1 MRKLFQSGLLAVAMS
16 LAPLA
21 HAGLIGDVGIT
32 WLYPDTGTTFASDTI
47 AVSSTLNCPGS
58 SSICTGYGTEGT
70 ETFGVNSTSITY
82 TASVANSYATSSFNG
97 FDFTG
102 LTFADAGTL
111 TGFTLVNGLAGLTTS
126 DVSFGPH
133 SIEINLEGLA
143 ATGSFTLNLSEA
155 AGASTPEPSFLAPL
169 ALALGGF
176 AFFIR
181 RRKAT
186 A

>member
-1 MRKLFQSGLLAVAMS
+1 MRKLIQSGLIAAAMS

-32 WLYPDTGTTFASDTI
+32 WLYPDTSTTFATDTI
-47 AVSSTLNCPGS
+47 AVSSTLSCPGS
-58 SSICTGYGTEGT
+58 SPICTGYGEGT
-70 ETFGVNSTSITY
+70 ESFSVNSTSISY
-82 TASVANSYATSSFNG
+82 TAANGSSYNASSFNG

-111 TGFTLVNGLAGLTTS
+111 TGVGLVTDIAGLTS
-126 DVSFGPH
+126 ADVSFDAH
-133 SIEINLEGLA
+133 SVEINLQGFPVS
-143 ATGSFTLNLSEA
+143 GNFTLNLSEA